1 MADTQ
6 TTMPSDDESLIAAC
20 RAHGMKATPQ
30 RIAILR
36 ALRQSHGHPGP
47 EHVYATV
54 KNELPSVS
62 LATVYKTLD
71 TLEQHGV
78 IEEVTLRADSK
89 RYDAN
94 LAPHHHV
101 VCMRCKAIE
110 DIDDDEAARAMPKVP
125 AGFQVRFSR
134 LQILGVC
141 AKCQSNEAREGRAPS
156 EPTS

>member
-1 MADTQ
+1 MHVE
-6 TTMPSDDESLIAAC
+6 TTMPIDDESLIAAC

-30 RIAILR
+30 RVAILR

-47 EHVYATV
+47 ELVYAAV
-54 KNELPSVS
+54 KSELPSVS

-78 IEEVTLRADSK
+78 IEEVTLKAESK

-101 VCMRCKAIE
+101 VCLRCKAIE
-110 DIDDDEAARAMPKVP
+110 DIADDEAARVMPKVP

-141 AKCQSNEAREGRAPS
+141 ATCSAGETRALREA
-156 EPTS
+156 TDTD